1 MHLIPKKKMEAQS
14 ACETTFQIVTT
25 ATLDNPYTAMFL

>member
-1 MHLIPKKKMEAQS
+1 MRLIQKRKKEMQS
-14 ACETTFQIVTT
+14 ACEATFQIVTT